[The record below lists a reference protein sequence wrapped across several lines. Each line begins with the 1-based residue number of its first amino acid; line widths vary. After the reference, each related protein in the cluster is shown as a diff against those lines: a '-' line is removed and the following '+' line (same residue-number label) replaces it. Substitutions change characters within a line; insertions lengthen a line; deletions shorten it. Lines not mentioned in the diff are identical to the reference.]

1 MEALIIEYAKRYG
14 IQKAIEYFG
23 LDKQNANPKYAISL
37 GNFSFDPV
45 GAAKRAVLNTGLKS
59 AFSGNLS
66 GIMGPA
72 VMLGGALMLGRAFD
86 PMRPGSINYSP
97 NLRGQVDFLSRQDG
111 MLSTNPGTGGMVYG
125 PGSVLAGKNVSSM
138 FGTNNYQKALDKQ
151 IDYFEKQKQ
160 KKGFLTKYQQKRLD
174 DTKKEKKDF
183 FDYRADV
190 RDAAK
195 TKYGGS
201 YKGPPGKDV
210 HGGGNISGSVSRGG
224 TDDTPGTPFRR
235 GGIASL

>member
-1 MEALIIEYAKRYG
+1 MQTIQNIIDFFEEKLEKSKTFGFPKKTFYTKYPKSYKQDITTISKQAAEYKKFGYG
-14 IQKAIEYFG
+14 R
-23 LDKQNANPKYAISL
+23 D
-37 GNFSFDPV
+37 
-45 GAAKRAVLNTGLKS
+45 RNTIL
-59 AFSGNLS
+59 L
-66 GIMGPA
+66 
-72 VMLGGALMLGRAFD
+72 LGRAFD

-195 TKYGGS
+195 TKYGGG
-201 YKGPPGKDV
+201 YKGPTGKDV